1 MSVVLVRCRGG
12 VEQRWRRY
20 GAADPAFPGSRERDV
35 LEKCARA
42 MEDGDGDAFSRA
54 VAEFDSMSRLDAWK
68 TTVLLKA
75 KKRIEAAVREER
87 TI

>member
-1 MSVVLVRCRGG
+1 
-12 VEQRWRRY
+12 
-20 GAADPAFPGSRERDV
+20 
-35 LEKCARA
+35 

-75 KKRIEAAVREER
+75 KKRIEPAVREEEDDL
-87 TI
+87 T